1 MAVRKEPLK
10 DEVACRAHE
19 LYLRRGGEHGK
30 DVEDWLKAEKEL
42 RAKPVGTGTR
52 AKEAQGSRNSVN

>member
-1 MAVRKEPLK
+1 MAGRKEPLK

-19 LYLRRGGEHGK
+19 LYLQRGGEHGK

-52 AKEAQGSRNSVN
+52 ARDAQGSRNSVN

>member
-1 MAVRKEPLK
+1 MAGRKELLK

-42 RAKPVGTGTR
+42 RAKPAGTGTR
-52 AKEAQGSRNSVN
+52 AKEAQGNRNSVN

>member
-1 MAVRKEPLK
+1 MAGRKEPSK

-19 LYLRRGGEHGK
+19 LYLRRGGEDGK

-42 RAKPVGTGTR
+42 RVKPVGTGTR
-52 AKEAQGSRNSVN
+52 ARDAEGSRNSVN